1 MEVGE
6 LNVYENCTRQAL
18 PDKEYRALL
27 GSALCVFNSN
37 NAFIIE
43 NILNFDE
50 NKQFNWYELM
60 DRTSGNLNSS
70 IMETITMVS
79 NNKIGEIFF
88 SLVKKRNRIIHSF
101 QITDTDGK
109 QKLATKDK
117 SNKQSVITEQFLLR
131 FIKENEEL
139 SGMLH
144 RLRGF

>member
-1 MEVGE
+1 M
-6 LNVYENCTRQAL
+6 YENYTRQAL
-18 PDKEYRALL
+18 PEKEYRALL

-50 NKQFNWYELM
+50 KKQFDWYELM
-60 DRTSGNLNSS
+60 DRTSGNLKSS
-70 IMETITMVS
+70 IMETITKVS
-79 NNKIGEIFF
+79 NSKISILFF
-88 SLVKKRNRIIHSF
+88 SLVNKRNRIIHSF

-109 QKLATKDK
+109 QKLVTKDK
-117 SNKQSVITEQFLLR
+117 SNKQYVITEQFLQE

-144 RLRGF
+144 SLRGF